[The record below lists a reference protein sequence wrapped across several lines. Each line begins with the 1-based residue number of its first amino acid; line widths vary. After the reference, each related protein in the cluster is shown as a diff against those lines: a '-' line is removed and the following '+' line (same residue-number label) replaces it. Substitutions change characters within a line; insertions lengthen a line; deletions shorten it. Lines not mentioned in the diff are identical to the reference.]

1 VTRDET
7 TRKESSLQAVNSSS
21 SWHRLRGPRPRVG
34 CWMDGRWTDASGC
47 CGNSPARLPSAQLPL
62 PWWPCWWPLY
72 RATVQ
77 WSLLAS
83 TLLASCQD
91 GLPVA
96 HWIWLPDSNPLVARQ
111 PGCCLLGGWSGVCHW
126 HHRALPPHL
135 GECS

>member
-1 VTRDET
+1 MTRDET

-21 SWHRLRGPRPRVG
+21 SWHRLRAPPAPGG
-34 CWMDGRWTDASGC
+34 MLDGWAMDGRLWMLWK
-47 CGNSPARLPSAQLPL
+47 LPSATPQRSIAFAL
-62 PWWPCWWPLY
+62 WPLC
-72 RATVQ
+72 RAMVQ

-111 PGCCLLGGWSGVCHW
+111 PGCLLARWLEWG
-126 HHRALPPHL
+126 LPLAPQGTASTL
-135 GECS
+135 G